1 MHPSDAT
8 PPTGQAPHPERSAR
22 ASPTPPRPS
31 MPGWTARHA
40 MTPETPSV
48 EQLQHGL
55 PTVRLDTPAQDALR
69 LLLGTPE
76 LYALPVLAADDTP
89 RGLIERHRFI
99 EYFSRRYALE
109 VHGRQPLSRL
119 LERSVAINATPIV
132 VESTTS
138 IDDVARIIIEAGM
151 QHMVSGFIV
160 TRGGRYLGIANGHD
174 LLNEIT
180 RRKQDELYYLAH
192 YDALTGIPN
201 RMLLH
206 DRLTMACR
214 DALRADTLVALMF
227 VDLDRFKQIND
238 TLGHRLGD
246 LLLRAV
252 AQRLVDCVRDSDT
265 VARLGGDE
273 FAILLE
279 HLADPAP
286 AEATAERVVA
296 ALQHP
301 FHLQGHDLYVTA
313 SLGVVLFPR
322 DETYIENL
330 LARAD
335 AAMYEAKQSGRND
348 FRAYRP
354 GRSRPPTDTLTLE
367 AELRQAIATGQLR
380 LHFQPQLAIAGARL
394 VGAES
399 LVRWQ
404 HPERGLL
411 LPSDFIRIAEESGL
425 IVDIGAWVIG
435 EACRQFRAWRAAG
448 IAPDCL
454 AVNISAMQFRR
465 SNFIAVLDRAI
476 GENDVPARCIE
487 LELTESIAMH
497 PAQDALATLEALK
510 ARGFRLSIDDFGT
523 GFSSLGYLQRFPIDR
538 LKIDQSFVR
547 DIGRIAA
554 NRSIVQAIVALARSL
569 ALEVIAEGVENAEEY
584 DLIAACG
591 CDQVQGYHIARPMDA
606 GVFGAWLRAMPRT
619 ARPGTA

>member
-1 MHPSDAT
+1 MHPSDT
-8 PPTGQAPHPERSAR
+8 SPPAGQVAFPVP
-22 ASPTPPRPS
+22 ASPAPQRSSAPGRPLR
-31 MPGWTARHA
+31 PGTA
-40 MTPETPSV
+40 PEAPCV
-48 EQLQHGL
+48 EQLQHQL
-55 PTVRLDTPAQDALR
+55 PTVRLTTPAREALR
-69 LLLGTPE
+69 LLLATPE
-76 LYALPVLAADDTP
+76 LYALPVLADDDTP

-109 VHGRQPLSRL
+109 VHGRQPMARL

-138 IDDVARIIIEAGM
+138 IDDVARIIVEAGM

-180 RRKQDELYYLAH
+180 RRRQDELYYLAH

-279 HLADPAP
+279 RLADPLP
-286 AEATAERVVA
+286 AEATAERIVA

-322 DETYIENL
+322 DETHIENL

-335 AAMYEAKQSGRND
+335 AAMYEVKQSGRNA

-354 GRSRPPTDTLTLE
+354 GWSRPPADTLTLE
-367 AELRQAIATGQLR
+367 AELRQAIASGQLR
-380 LHFQPQLAIAGARL
+380 LHFQPQLAVSGARL

-399 LVRWQ
+399 LLRWQ

-411 LPSDFIRIAEESGL
+411 LPSAFIRIAEESGL
-425 IVDIGAWVIG
+425 IVDIGTWVIG
-435 EACRQFRAWRAAG
+435 EACRQLRAWRAAG

-465 SNFIAVLDRAI
+465 SNFIAILDRALD
-476 GENDVPARCIE
+476 ENGIPARCIE

-497 PAQDALATLEALK
+497 PAQDALATLETLR

-569 ALEVIAEGVENAEEY
+569 SLEVIAEGVENAEEY
-584 DLIAACG
+584 ALVTACG

-606 GVFGAWLRAMPRT
+606 RAFDSWLRNV
-619 ARPGTA
+619 ARAQPPDAG